1 MYYSVYRGCNPDI
14 YNTWDECKINV
25 IGFKGALYKKFED
38 YADAQEYLLN
48 GPQNLVNKT
57 TDVGSIEQAE
67 QPDLSEFTAVWTDGS
82 LLRRSGTIACGYGI
96 YIPKLD
102 ISHSIK
108 LIEPKTNNR
117 AELKAII
124 DAVMIMKQHHIDKI
138 LVYTDSSYSIL
149 IFGSTGKKYKKKKY
163 KNVKNKD
170 LVEKAVTLAEE
181 TTLHFIHVS
190 AHSGDESEIAKG
202 NDVADRLANQAA
214 VKDYLVLDSNWIER
228 EYNLGKYKKCKLTN
242 IPKEYLENFI
252 VSDSIENRCKK
263 NENIRTIK
271 HIVEHYL
278 KQH

>member
-149 IFGSTGKKYKKKKY
+149 IFGSTGKKYKKK
-163 KNVKNKD
+163 
-170 LVEKAVTLAEE
+170 
-181 TTLHFIHVS
+181 
-190 AHSGDESEIAKG
+190 
-202 NDVADRLANQAA
+202 
-214 VKDYLVLDSNWIER
+214 
-228 EYNLGKYKKCKLTN
+228 N
-242 IPKEYLENFI
+242 IKM
-252 VSDSIENRCKK
+252 
-263 NENIRTIK
+263 
-271 HIVEHYL
+271 
-278 KQH
+278 